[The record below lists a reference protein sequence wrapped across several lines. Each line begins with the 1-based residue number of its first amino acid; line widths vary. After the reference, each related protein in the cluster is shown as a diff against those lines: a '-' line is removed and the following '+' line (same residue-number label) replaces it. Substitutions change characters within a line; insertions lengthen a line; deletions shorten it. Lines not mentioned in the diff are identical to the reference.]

1 MKKRY
6 MMPTIRAVEMD
17 NRAMLDTMSDGEE
30 IDVPVDPS
38 KPKDPGEAMSRE
50 GRGFSLWDEE

>member
-1 MKKRY
+1 
-6 MMPTIRAVEMD
+6 MPTIRAVEMD

-38 KPKDPGEAMSRE
+38 KPKDPGEAMSRDD
-50 GRGFSLWDEE
+50 RGFSLWDAE

>member
-50 GRGFSLWDEE
+50 IPSFSLWDAE

>member
-17 NRAMLDTMSDGEE
+17 NRAMLDTMSENE

-38 KPKDPGEAMSRE
+38 KPKDPGEILSRE